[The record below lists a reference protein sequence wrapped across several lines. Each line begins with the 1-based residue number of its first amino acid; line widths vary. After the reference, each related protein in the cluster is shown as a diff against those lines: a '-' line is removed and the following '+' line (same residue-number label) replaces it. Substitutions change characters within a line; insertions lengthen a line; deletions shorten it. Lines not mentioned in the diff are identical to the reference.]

1 MTQPRRR
8 PLQRDDLDIER
19 ALKHYLQLA
28 PEIEL
33 GWSVLKAE
41 MRDAGW
47 PSRTPEGDRKP
58 STGNGEQEPSSLDYA
73 DPCGDMAM
81 RFDDL
86 SGDLDALQDHWHLL
100 RSSLRAMVAISRRHI
115 PAGSPAVPACSVTQ
129 CDSPVEHKVT
139 HGRKVYVDCDMIS
152 GHWVTRPGAYPT
164 CSAHRRLRGVA

>member
-1 MTQPRRR
+1 MNHHRRR

-19 ALKHYLQLA
+19 ALKHYTQLA

-73 DPCGDMAM
+73 DPCGDMAL
-81 RFDDL
+81 RFNRM
-86 SGDLDALQDHWHLL
+86 SGDLDAMQDHWHLAVTSI
-100 RSSLRAMVAISRRHI
+100 RAVMMIARRYIPPSSAAIPS
-115 PAGSPAVPACSVTQ
+115 CSVTQ
-129 CDSPVEHKVT
+129 CDSPVERT
-139 HGRKVYVDCDMIS
+139 SNGGYRGMELIA
-152 GHWVTRPGAYPT
+152 GLWVKRQGMDPL
-164 CSAHRRLRGVA
+164 CSKHRSRARRIDAA

>member
-19 ALKHYLQLA
+19 ALRHFVNVA
-28 PEIEL
+28 PEWEL

-81 RFDDL
+81 RFENL
-86 SGDLDALQDHWHLL
+86 TGDLEALQDHWHMA
-100 RSSLRAMVAISRRHI
+100 RTSLRAIAAITRKHI
-115 PAGSPAVPACSVTQ
+115 PTSAPSVPACTVTQ
-129 CDSPVEHKVT
+129 CDNAVEQT
-139 HGRKVYVDCDMIS
+139 GNGNYRGMERIA
-152 GHWVTRPGAYPT
+152 GMWVAKPGIRPT
-164 CSAHRRLRGVA
+164 CARHRKIGERAA